1 MIGRLILFLGAA
13 SLLVAACSSFVKLA
27 APNPIPRTLAVG
39 PTQADAAPAAVNAAG
54 RALAVGNVQAPIC
67 QASETC
73 AALNAEQIPLSCV
86 KKVPY
91 TNVLVP
97 VGTTFEV
104 LDQSGSFMC
113 LDTGVV
119 VNGEEVLTCHGTP
132 LFSFQLRLTN
142 AACSGSS
149 LATGTGQCDNDYGYD
164 SAQKC
169 CAPSSTALAGSAVVT
184 VNLAA
189 CP

>member
-1 MIGRLILFLGAA
+1 MTGRIILLAGTV
-13 SLLVAACSSFVKLA
+13 SLLLAACSSFVTLS
-27 APNPIPRTLAVG
+27 APNPIPRTLAAG
-39 PTQADAAPAAVNAAG
+39 PTQAGPAPAAPNGEAS
-54 RALAVGNVQAPIC
+54 ALAVGNVQAAIC
-67 QASETC
+67 RASETC

-104 LDQSGSFMC
+104 LDQSGDFMC
-113 LDTGVV
+113 LDTGVL
-119 VNGEEVLTCHGTP
+119 VNGKEVLTCHGAQ
-132 LFSFQLRLTN
+132 LYSFQLRLTN
-142 AACSGSS
+142 AACSGAS
-149 LATGTGQCDNDYGYD
+149 LTAGTGQCDDGYGYD

-169 CAPSSTALAGSAVVT
+169 CAAMGSASAGATVVT
-184 VNLAA
+184 VNLGA